1 MYSVLNTRL
10 TYLTFAVFRVIL
22 EGSVHTQQSGRSM
35 FKKKPKK
42 YKLLDKETVQ
52 TSNGLTYDMHRI
64 QALIDIPMHGVKAGD
79 IGGYISLNKVLSHE
93 GNCWVGENAMVHGYA
108 EYGYVEG
115 DALITE
121 NAFLKGTANGK
132 SIIRGNAIIDS
143 RVYGN
148 ADISG
153 NVTLHGSDVRG
164 NITLSGNLDI
174 SNINISAAEDG
185 LVIVDG
191 DISIHNTGKRYDK
204 IGNEIPGQFIFANN
218 DKTINLTGK
227 LDLKNI
233 GISGNCLIEGTG
245 LRLDSISI
253 DGDNTI
259 TGNPK
264 ILPDVK
270 FSGTNHVSGDALI
283 PPSSHLHDVTIE
295 TGIFSYL
302 DSFTGSTVNQKSITV
317 ASNEY
322 TDTINEIEADYESYT
337 TDIVKLI
344 KYPGMVDSS
353 IPEVADFVVTLR
365 MAKRA
370 IKSSHEGKIE
380 ELAGKL
386 ELAFVR
392 AENKVRTLVSSRLDE
407 TQKKSLKTAEKMFK
421 IACDDASPEPE
432 KRLGFKAGLKSL
444 EGVLDVSEKA
454 VENLKERVGI
464 LELEA

>member
-1 MYSVLNTRL
+1 
-10 TYLTFAVFRVIL
+10 
-22 EGSVHTQQSGRSM
+22 M

-42 YKLLDKETVQ
+42 YKLLDKETIQ

-64 QALIDIPMHGVKAGD
+64 QALIDIPMHDVKAGD

-93 GNCWVGENAMVHGYA
+93 GNCWVGENAMVHGYS

-148 ADISG
+148 VDISG

-164 NITLSGNLDI
+164 NVKLSGNLDI
-174 SNINISAAEDG
+174 SNINISAAENG
-185 LVIVDG
+185 LVILDG

-204 IGNEIPGQFIFANN
+204 IGNEIPGQFIFANKG
-218 DKTINLTGK
+218 KTINLTGK

-245 LRLDSISI
+245 LRLESVSL

-259 TGNPK
+259 TGKPK

-270 FSGTNHVSGDALI
+270 FSGTNHVSGDAVI
-283 PPSSHLHDVTIE
+283 PPSSHLHDVTID

-302 DSFTGSTVNQKSITV
+302 GNFSDSSISSGQKGPTVECI
-317 ASNEY
+317 EY
-322 TDTINEIEADYESYT
+322 IETINDIEAEYESYT

-344 KYPGMVDSS
+344 KYPAMVDASV
-353 IPEVADFVVTLR
+353 PEVADFVVILR

-370 IKSSHEGKIE
+370 IKASNEDKLE
-380 ELAGKL
+380 ELASKL
-386 ELAFVR
+386 ELAFVK
-392 AENKVRTLVSSRLDE
+392 AENKVRTLVASHLDE
-407 TQKKSLKTAEKMFK
+407 SQKKSLKTAEKMFK
-421 IACDDASPEPE
+421 LACDEASPEPE
-432 KRLGFKAGLKSL
+432 KRLGFKAGLRSL
-444 EGVLDVSEKA
+444 EGVIDVSEKA